1 MSVTAFSRL
10 GSSNAYD
17 NALRN
22 LQSKQTSLA
31 NLQENLT
38 SGKKIT
44 TPSDDPTGAAQAERA
59 MNRIARIATDQR
71 ALEAQRNDIAQAE
84 GTLGDVSD
92 ALQNFRELVVSA
104 GNGTHTP
111 AERTTIAGQL
121 SGIREQIL
129 SLANTKDSN
138 GMPLFA
144 ALGSALAPFVG
155 PQSVAPDYTF
165 SGLPGQSA
173 SGPYSIPFTLDGES
187 AFMNQPA
194 RDGVFNV
201 TITNPA
207 TGLIPADRALNT
219 DNVKVTNNAI
229 VAQTATAMTAYN
241 AGLAPG
247 LPKAEYPDYS
257 VAFSNVVADPVT
269 GMTSVDYTI
278 TETPAGITPGFV
290 AGPTTIS
297 YKTGDTAKLT
307 IPDPTDPATPPGTAG
322 IPGMTFTI
330 TGVPPIADKAN
341 GATAAKAVN
350 VVGSPANGDVITIK
364 PKGSVFSVL
373 DSAIQDIGSA
383 SNKNAASQAVSQA
396 LHNIDISMARVS
408 AIRGQAGDLLGRAD
422 RITATNDK
430 RNIEQE
436 ANRSRAEDL
445 DMIKGVSDF
454 QNQQTG
460 YSAALQSYAQVQ
472 KLSLFNF
479 IG

>member
-71 ALEAQRNDIAQAE
+71 ALEAQRNDIAAAE
-84 GTLGDVSD
+84 GTLGDVTD

-121 SGIREQIL
+121 SGIRDQIL
-129 SLANTKDSN
+129 SLANAKDSN

-165 SGLPGQSA
+165 QGLPGQS
-173 SGPYSIPFTLDGES
+173 SGGPYAIPFTLDGES

-201 TITNPA
+201 TVANGTNM
-207 TGLIPADRALNT
+207 IPNDRALVT
-219 DNVKVTNNAI
+219 DNITVTNTAT
-229 VAQTATAMTAYN
+229 VAATATATAN
-241 AGLAPG
+241 FNPTVD
-247 LPKAEYPDYS
+247 YPTYKL
-257 VAFSNVVADPVT
+257 VFSTPPTVPAAA

-278 TETPAGITPGFV
+278 TENPPLMTPGFNP
-290 AGPTTIS
+290 GPFTVS
-297 YKTGDTAKLT
+297 YKTGETAKIT
-307 IPDPTDPATPPGTAG
+307 FMDNPTPGDPTQAQGVPGMSFTLTGTPP
-322 IPGMTFTI
+322 I
-330 TGVPPIADKAN
+330 TDKN
-341 GATAAKAVN
+341 GAV
-350 VVGSPANGDVITIK
+350 VVGSPANGDQITIA
-364 PKGSVFSVL
+364 PKRSVFSVL
-373 DSAIQDIGSA
+373 DTAITDIGSA
-383 SNKNAASQAVSQA
+383 ANKNAATQAVSQA
-396 LHNIDISMARVS
+396 LHNIDLSMARVS

-460 YSAALQSYAQVQ
+460 YQAALQSYAQVQ